1 MADDGRRAPGSL
13 ERGVLAI
20 LAAEGTAVT
29 PEQVRQ
35 GLGGNLAYTTVTTV
49 LIRLYDKG
57 LVQRERSG
65 RGYAYSFASDGVTLT
80 ARRMGQLL
88 DTVDDR
94 AGVLSRFVDALSPA
108 DERLLANLLRRARP
122 TA

>member
-20 LAAEGTAVT
+20 LAAEGTALT

-35 GLGGNLAYTTVTTV
+35 ELGGGLAYTTVNTV
-49 LIRLYDKG
+49 LMRLYDKG
-57 LVQRERSG
+57 LVRRERVG
-65 RGYAYSFASDGVTLT
+65 RGYAYIRVSDGVTLT

-88 DTVDDR
+88 DTVDDH
-94 AGVLSRFVDALSPA
+94 AGVLSRFVDALSPD
-108 DERLLANLLRRARP
+108 DERLLAALLRRAHRYG
-122 TA
+122 

>member
-13 ERGVLAI
+13 ERAVLAI
-20 LAAEGTAVT
+20 LAAEGTALT
-29 PEQVRQ
+29 PEQIRQ
-35 GLGGNLAYTTVTTV
+35 GLGGGLAYTTVNTV

-57 LVQRERSG
+57 LVCRERSG
-65 RGYAYSFASDGVTLT
+65 RGYAYIWASDGVTLT

-94 AGVLSRFVDALSPA
+94 AGVLSRFVDALPPD
-108 DERLLANLLRRARP
+108 DERLLADLLRRARP
-122 TA
+122 PG